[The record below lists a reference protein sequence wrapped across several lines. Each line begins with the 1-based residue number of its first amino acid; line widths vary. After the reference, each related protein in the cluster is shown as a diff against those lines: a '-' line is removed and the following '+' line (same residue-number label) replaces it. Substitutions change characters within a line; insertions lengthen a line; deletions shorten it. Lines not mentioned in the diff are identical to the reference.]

1 MKETILIIDD
11 EQELLENCVRILEHA
26 GFKCVSSSDPLA
38 ALELF
43 HRHKPDLILTDLK
56 MPAKDGLEILRE
68 VRALDSAI
76 PIILFTAFATWE
88 TAVTAIKDGASD
100 YLAKPISKDQLLVIV
115 EKSLREKRL
124 REENTKLKQELGL
137 SFGFDKLIGASP
149 QIKKVLE
156 IVKKIAPTEANVLVE
171 GESGT
176 GKELIARAVHRNS
189 RRGQAGGRFVPVDCA
204 SLPEHLLEA
213 ELFGHEKG
221 AFTDAQFARPGLFEF
236 ADGGT
241 IFLDEIGEMSLPLQ
255 AKLLRVL
262 QEKQFRRLGSNR
274 LITVDFRLVSATNRN
289 LKKEIEAH
297 RFREDLYY
305 RLNVIAIG
313 IPPLRDRDGDI
324 ELLANYFLRE
334 FSNKNNLRIRGI
346 SPFVIKILKGVLWPG
361 NVRELENV
369 MEHSVSLASS
379 DIIQVGDLPEYLRA
393 APSED
398 SLKNLSSLPEGSFK
412 ESKSKALKSFYDS
425 YFQGLLAK
433 HGGNISQAAEEAKID
448 RKTIHRLLSRY
459 SIQHGKLGTAPYLP
473 NK

>member
-11 EQELLENCVRILEHA
+11 EEALLENCVRILEFA
-26 GFKCVSSSDPLA
+26 GYKCVSSTDSLV

-43 HRHKPDLILTDLK
+43 NRHKPDLILTDLK

-100 YLAKPISKDQLLVIV
+100 YVAKPISKDQLLVVI

-124 REENTKLKQELGL
+124 REENLKLKQELGL

-156 IVKKIAPTEANVLVE
+156 IVRKIAPTEANVLVE

-176 GKELIARAVHRNS
+176 GKELIARATHRNS

-236 ADGGT
+236 SDGGT

-274 LITVDFRLVSATNRN
+274 LITVDFRLISATNRN

-313 IPPLRDRDGDI
+313 IPPLREREGDV
-324 ELLANYFLRE
+324 ELLTNYFLRE
-334 FSNKNNLRIRGI
+334 YSNKNNLRIRGV
-346 SPFVIKILKGVLWPG
+346 SPLVVKVLKGYHWPG

-379 DIIQVGDLPEYLRA
+379 DMIQVGDLPEYLRTPVLEESPA
-393 APSED
+393 NFGSVFM
-398 SLKNLSSLPEGSFK
+398 GSFR
-412 ESKSKALKSFYDS
+412 ESKSKALKSFYEC
-425 YFQGLLAK
+425 YFQSLLAK

-448 RKTIHRLLSRY
+448 RKTIHRLLTRY
-459 SIQHGKLGTAPYLP
+459 SIHFEK
-473 NK
+473 